1 MRQFK
6 FILIFVSFIVFTTHA
21 SVARP
26 FNFKKWNF
34 KRDIDLA
41 YVLMYDVDDGILIK
55 SQGKAASIKMQEVKA
70 RLNKLNAYCDNL
82 QKILK
87 NKLKGRFQKEVEL
100 PLLKIL
106 RKYKNLTRNYKNKK
120 FIENPEYTKLI
131 VERNIKKALFLE
143 NYFQSRFKNVK
154 SRAKIQKR
162 IDDNQKSLK
171 SSRGKANKKPLRSNS
186 SNFETL
192 RSLNG
197 LKKCDKKRIL
207 NKYNL
212 NLADDEFLEGLES
225 DDLNGD
231 LDSDDLNGD
240 LESDDLNGDL
250 DSDDLNGDL
259 ESDDLNGDLESDDLN
274 GDLDSDDLNGDLD
287 SDDLDY

>member
-41 YVLMYDVDDGILIK
+41 YVLMYDVDDGILVK
-55 SQGKAASIKMQEVKA
+55 SQGKAASMKMQEVKA

-87 NKLKGRFQKEVEL
+87 NRLKGRFQKEVEL

-154 SRAKIQKR
+154 SSAKIKRR

-171 SSRGKANKKPLRSNS
+171 SSRGKANNKPLRSNS

-192 RSLNG
+192 KSSNG

-212 NLADDEFLEGLES
+212 NQVGDEFLEGLES

-231 LDSDDLNGD
+231 LLGSDDLNGD

-250 DSDDLNGDL
+250 LGSDDLNGDL
-259 ESDDLNGDLESDDLN
+259 ESDDLEGDLESDDLE
-274 GDLDSDDLNGDLD
+274 GDLLG